1 MRELRPFKLPQLVEA
16 RRKENEETAMD
27 SPESA
32 PTGHAL
38 HLSTSST
45 TSSTD
50 GPSPTTPTFSLRGH
64 SRFPSSTSSLA
75 SSPIM
80 RESMDGFGPQKRL
93 TKVKEEP
100 QEREDDFE
108 MVHSVA
114 DSRVDHGKP
123 SQHVGW
129 ANHHQQRPPYQS
141 NSRLT

>member
-16 RRKENEETAMD
+16 RRMENEEAAMD
-27 SPESA
+27 ALESA
-32 PTGHAL
+32 PTGHGL
-38 HLSTSST
+38 HLSTSS

-75 SSPIM
+75 SSPTM

-100 QEREDDFE
+100 QEREDGFE
-108 MVHSVA
+108 MVNSLD
-114 DSRVDHGKP
+114 DSRVDSGKP
-123 SQHVGW
+123 SLYAWLAEHRRPR
-129 ANHHQQRPPYQS
+129 NHADPML
-141 NSRLT
+141 RLT

>member
-1 MRELRPFKLPQLVEA
+1 MRELRTFKLPQLVEA
-16 RRKENEETAMD
+16 RRKETEEIAMD

-32 PTGHAL
+32 PMGHGL

-45 TSSTD
+45 SSAD

-108 MVHSVA
+108 IVNNLD
-114 DSRVDHGKP
+114 DS
-123 SQHVGW
+123 HVEQSKLRCRCGW
-129 ANHHQQRPPYQS
+129 RHAVSGAITLVQS
-141 NSRLT
+141 CH

>member
-1 MRELRPFKLPQLVEA
+1 MLPQLVEAQLVEA
-16 RRKENEETAMD
+16 RRKEHEEVAMD

-32 PTGHAL
+32 GL

-45 TSSTD
+45 SSAD

-80 RESMDGFGPQKRL
+80 RESVDSFGPQKRL

-100 QEREDDFE
+100 QEREDGFE
-108 MVHSVA
+108 IVQSLD
-114 DSRVDHGKP
+114 DSRVDQGKL
-123 SQHVGW
+123 SQY
-129 ANHHQQRPPYQS
+129 ASLAKSRQRRNHAGPVPP
-141 NSRLT
+141 LT

>member
-1 MRELRPFKLPQLVEA
+1 
-16 RRKENEETAMD
+16 MD
-27 SPESA
+27 SPESILA
-32 PTGHAL
+32 GHTL
-38 HLSTSST
+38 HLSTSS

-80 RESMDGFGPQKRL
+80 RDSMDGFGPQKRL

-108 MVHSVA
+108 MVDNVD
-114 DSRVDHGKP
+114 DSRGDQGKP
-123 SQHVGW
+123 SLCALW
-129 ANHHQQRPPYQS
+129 AEHRQWRNHDRPVAAI
-141 NSRLT
+141 NTK

>member
-16 RRKENEETAMD
+16 RKKKENEETAMD

-32 PTGHAL
+32 PTTGHGL
-38 HLSTSST
+38 HLSTSS

-64 SRFPSSTSSLA
+64 SRFSSSTSSLA

-108 MVHSVA
+108 MVRSVD

-129 ANHHQQRPPYQS
+129 ANHRQR
-141 NSRLT
+141 RHRAGLIRD